1 MPKRMT
7 TIEIELPDATVE
19 AAQEAGLLTP
29 QSLNKILTHALERRH
44 AAESLLAIAD
54 WVAAAGIEPL
64 SMKEIGAEVS
74 QSRAERRQRAR
85 GS

>member
-29 QSLNKILTHALERRH
+29 QALNKILTHALERRH